1 MKPLATLKASKL
13 NQKESSSDLEKPG
26 DFVITRA
33 GIAGSIEV
41 INAVVMKCPYC
52 GMDMMTTSIH
62 TIHVDPTW
70 RKLLSWFGLKCGVTV
85 TPQIQCPFNKA
96 HTFVLQHGM
105 IYPFQ
110 QKNG

>member
-1 MKPLATLKASKL
+1 MKPLATLKANKL

-52 GMDMMTTSIH
+52 GMDMMTTAVH
-62 TIHVDPTW
+62 TIYVDPTW
-70 RKLLSWFGLKCGVTV
+70 RKMFAWFGVKCGVTV
-85 TPQIQCPFNKA
+85 KPQIQCPFNKTHA
-96 HTFVLQHGM
+96 FVVEHGS